1 VSRAKLAQAVR
12 DGRVT
17 PRQLVEECLRRIDA
31 ANGDLNAVV
40 SLRAD
45 AALAEA
51 DGHPRSGPL
60 AGLPLLVKDLARTV
74 GLPTTFGSHLYA
86 DAPPDEVDDLFVTR
100 LKRAG
105 AIVVGKT
112 NTPAF
117 GHTGVTDNQVF
128 GPTRN
133 PWNLSR
139 SPGGSSGGAGAA
151 LAAGLAPLA
160 TSSDGGGSVRIPAA
174 LCGLVGYKA
183 TNGAIGR
190 GTLPRWLEFSSMG
203 CTGSTVADVLL
214 EASVVV
220 GAAPGDVISIPA
232 SGVDLAPR
240 LPSRLVACP
249 TLRLGADDVIA
260 AAFSDAVDA
269 LGRELA
275 VDVVHVETATS
286 RECSKHWFTMA
297 TAELA
302 QSLLEHRDRWAEFE
316 PTLRQAVEIGS
327 EISTTEYL
335 AAARERWAECAR
347 VDALLGD
354 DGVLLTPTVN
364 ACAWAPEG
372 PMPNKAGGVDD
383 TWIALNTPDFNFT
396 GHPAISAPLGTDDVG
411 VPFGLQIVAPR
422 CRDGLAFGVA
432 QVWERILPWPGVAPG
447 YQPFGVG

>member
-1 VSRAKLAQAVR
+1 MSRADLAGAVR

-17 PRQLVEECLRRIDA
+17 PRRLVEESLRRIEA

-51 DGHPRSGPL
+51 DGHPRTGAL

-117 GHTGVTDNQVF
+117 GHTGFTDNQVF
-128 GPTRN
+128 GSTRN

-139 SPGGSSGGAGAA
+139 SPGGSRGGSGAA
-151 LAAGLAPLA
+151 LAAGLAPLP
-160 TSSDGGGSVRIPAA
+160 TSSDGGGAARIPAA

-183 TNGAIGR
+183 TNGVIGR
-190 GTLPRWLEFSSMG
+190 GALPRWLEFSSMG
-203 CTGSTVADVLL
+203 CTASTVDDGLPEAFVL
-214 EASVVV
+214 V
-220 GAAPGDVISIPA
+220 GAARGAVISVPA
-232 SGVDLAPR
+232 GGVDIEPR
-240 LPSRLVACP
+240 LPSRIVACP

-260 AAFSDAVDA
+260 RAFSEAVDA
-269 LGRELA
+269 IGRELG
-275 VDVVHVETATS
+275 VDVVHVEAATS
-286 RECSKHWFTMA
+286 RECSRRWFTMA

-302 QSLLEHRDRWAEFE
+302 QSLLEHRDRWQEFE
-316 PTLRQAVEIGS
+316 PTLRQAAEIGS
-327 EISTTEYL
+327 TVSTTDYI
-335 AAARERWAECAR
+335 AAARERWTECAR

-364 ACAWAPEG
+364 SCAWVPEG

-383 TWIALNTPDFNFT
+383 AWIALNTADFNFT
-396 GHPAISAPLGTDDVG
+396 SHPAVNVPLGHDDVG

-432 QVWERILPWPGVAPG
+432 QISERLQPWPEVAPG
-447 YQPFGVG
+447 YQPFGVD

>member
-1 VSRAKLAQAVR
+1 MGRAELAAAVR
-12 DGRVT
+12 EGRIT
-17 PRQLVEECLRRIDA
+17 PRQLVEESLRRIEK

-40 SLRAD
+40 ALRAD
-45 AALAEA
+45 DALAEA
-51 DGHPRSGPL
+51 DDHPRTGPL

-86 DAPPDEVDDLFVTR
+86 DAPPDDVDDLFVSR
-100 LKRAG
+100 LKAAG

-117 GHTGVTDNQVF
+117 GHTGFTDNQVF

-139 SPGGSSGGAGAA
+139 SPGGSSGGAGSA

-203 CTGSTVADVLL
+203 CTAPTVDDVLL

-220 GAAPGDVISIPA
+220 GSAPGDVISIPRA
-232 SGVDLAPR
+232 GVELEPR
-240 LPSRLVACP
+240 LPSRIVACP
-249 TLRLGADDVIA
+249 TLRHGADAVIA
-260 AAFSDAVDA
+260 TAFAEAVSA
-269 LGRELA
+269 LAHELA
-275 VDVVHVETATS
+275 IDVVHVEEATS
-286 RECSKHWFTMA
+286 RQCSQRWFTMA

-302 QSLLEHRDRWAEFE
+302 QSLLEHRDRWSEFE
-316 PTLRQAVEIGS
+316 PTLRQAVEIGAQV
-327 EISTTEYL
+327 STTDYL
-335 AAARERWAECAR
+335 AAARHRWAECAR
-347 VDALLGD
+347 VDELIGD

-364 ACAWAPEG
+364 SCAWVPEG
-372 PMPNKAGGVDD
+372 PLPNKAGGVDD
-383 TWIALNTPDFNFT
+383 AWIALNTADFNFT
-396 GHPAISAPLGTDDVG
+396 GHPAVNVPLGHDDVG

-422 CRDGLAFGVA
+422 CRDGLALGVA
-432 QVWERILPWPGVAPG
+432 RLWERLKPWAPVAPG
-447 YQPFGVG
+447 YEEFGVG

>member
-1 VSRAKLAQAVR
+1 VSRAKLAAAVR
-12 DGRVT
+12 DGRIT
-17 PRQLVEECLRRIDA
+17 PRQLVEESLRRVEA

-51 DGHPRSGPL
+51 DAHPRTGPL

-86 DAPPDEVDDLFVTR
+86 DAAPDEVDDLFVAR

-117 GHTGVTDNQVF
+117 GHTGFTDNQVF

-203 CTGSTVADVLL
+203 CTGSTVADVML

-220 GAAPGDVISIPA
+220 GPAPGDVISIPA
-232 SGVDLAPR
+232 DGVDLAPG

-249 TLRLGADDVIA
+249 TLRSGADEVIA
-260 AAFSDAVDA
+260 TAFSAAVEA
-269 LGRELA
+269 LGRELG
-275 VDVVHVETATS
+275 VEVEHVESATS
-286 RECSKHWFTMA
+286 RECSRHWFTMA

-302 QSLLEHRDRWAEFE
+302 QSLLEHRDRWSEFE
-316 PTLRQAVEIGS
+316 PTLRQTVEIGA
-327 EISTTEYL
+327 EVSTTDYI
-335 AAARERWAECAR
+335 AAARERWTECAR
-347 VDALLGD
+347 VDALLGA

-364 ACAWAPEG
+364 ACAWVPEG
-372 PMPNKAGGVDD
+372 PLPNKAGGVDD
-383 TWIALNTPDFNFT
+383 TWIALNTADFNFT
-396 GHPAISAPLGTDDVG
+396 GHPAVNVPLGHDDVG

-432 QVWERILPWPGVAPG
+432 QRWERMHPWRAVAPG
-447 YQPFGVG
+447 YEPFDIG

>member
-1 VSRAKLAQAVR
+1 MSRADLAGAVR

-17 PRQLVEECLRRIDA
+17 PRQLVEESLRRIEA

-51 DGHPRSGPL
+51 DARPRTGPL
-60 AGLPLLVKDLARTV
+60 AGLPLLVKDLARTI

-86 DAPPDEVDDLFVTR
+86 DAPPDDVDDLFVTR
-100 LKRAG
+100 LKQAG

-133 PWNLSR
+133 PWNLGR

-151 LAAGLAPLA
+151 LAAGLSPLA

-203 CTGSTVADVLL
+203 CTGSTVADELL

-220 GAAPGDVISIPA
+220 GAAPGDVNSIPA
-232 SGVDLAPR
+232 EGVELKPR

-249 TLRLGADDVIA
+249 TLRMGADDVIA
-260 AAFSDAVDA
+260 AAFAEAVDA
-269 LGRELA
+269 IGRELG
-275 VDVVHVETATS
+275 VDVVHVDTATS
-286 RECSKHWFTMA
+286 RACSRYWFTMA
-297 TAELA
+297 SAELA
-302 QSLLEHRDRWAEFE
+302 QSLLEHRDRWPEFE
-316 PTLRQAVEIGS
+316 PTLRQTVEIGI
-327 EISTTEYL
+327 EVSTTDYL

-364 ACAWAPEG
+364 ACAWVPEG

-383 TWIALNTPDFNFT
+383 TWIALNTADFNFT
-396 GHPAISAPLGTDDVG
+396 GHPAVNVPLGHDDVG

-432 QVWERILPWPGVAPG
+432 QLWERISPWPEVAPG
-447 YQPFGVG
+447 YQPFGVD